1 MVWGTKKL
9 RPSVC
14 GAVGGKNWNLW
25 PLGCLMVVQKCALP
39 YFRTRCRGECGQL
52 GNTEANFMELYVWL
66 GLWIFTQEL
75 FDTKEQLCPL
85 KYQIKL
91 FVTLQL
97 WITQDLEFRWIM
109 CCWSKLAQMSHTC
122 LVIQSQRLSDKEGGC
137 HCPLGSFVITDDTH
151 SKEYYNKVM
160 FFIAWKCLFLT
171 PSGVIL
177 LYQNFIL
184 TTH

>member
-91 FVTLQL
+91 FLTLHL
-97 WITQDLEFRWIM
+97 WITQDLEFR
-109 CCWSKLAQMSHTC
+109 C
-122 LVIQSQRLSDKEGGC
+122 LVGLCVVDRSSHRCHIRVLSFRGCQIRREGVTV
-137 HCPLGSFVITDDTH
+137 HWDPLWSLMIHTAR
-151 SKEYYNKVM
+151 SIIIK
-160 FFIAWKCLFLT
+160 
-171 PSGVIL
+171 
-177 LYQNFIL
+177 
-184 TTH
+184 

>member
-1 MVWGTKKL
+1 MVWRTKNFAPQL
-9 RPSVC
+9 CS
-14 GAVGGKNWNLW
+14 GGKNWDLW
-25 PLGCLMVVQKCALP
+25 PLRCLTVVFKTAHCPILERAIVHN
-39 YFRTRCRGECGQL
+39 CGQL

-91 FVTLQL
+91 FLTLQL
-97 WITQDLEFRWIM
+97 WITQDLEFHWIM
-109 CCWSKLAQMSHTC
+109 CCWWKLAQTSHTC
-122 LVIQSQRLSDKEGGC
+122 LVIQRLSDKEGGC

-151 SKEYYNKVM
+151 RKEYYNKLM

-177 LYQNFIL
+177 LYQNVIL